1 MLFSTCDDAANCG
14 SRQADALKLSDE
26 EMNEL
31 CGPSPQ
37 LIIATTNTA
46 IDGASHCHAGMR
58 PTTGSAT
65 SSMTATPDSKILALR
80 AADGRRGVQE
90 RKRVS
95 S

>member
-1 MLFSTCDDAANCG
+1 MLFSTCDAANCG
-14 SRQADALKLSDE
+14 SRQAEVHKLLGE
-26 EMNEL
+26 EIKEL
-31 CGPSPQ
+31 CAPSVQ

-46 IDGASHCHAGMR
+46 IEGASHCHAGIR
-58 PTTGSAT
+58 RTIGSAT
-65 SSMTATPDSKILALR
+65 SSMTAAPDSKILALR

>member
-1 MLFSTCDDAANCG
+1 MLFSTWEAANCG
-14 SRQADALKLSDE
+14 SRQAELKLSDE
-26 EMNEL
+26 EMKEL
-31 CGPSPQ
+31 CSPSPQ

-46 IDGASHCHAGMR
+46 IEGASHCHAGMR
-58 PTTGSAT
+58 RTMIGSAT
-65 SSMTATPDSKILALR
+65 SSMTAAPDSKILALR

>member
-1 MLFSTCDDAANCG
+1 MLFSTCEAANCG

-26 EMNEL
+26 EMKEL

-46 IDGASHCHAGMR
+46 IDGASHCHAGR
-58 PTTGSAT
+58 RRTIGSVT
-65 SSMTATPDSKILALR
+65 SSMTAAPDSKILALR
-80 AADGRRGVQE
+80 PADGRRGVHE